1 MDKNTFLK
9 ADEISRRSFINKL
22 AAGCLGVTT
31 IPQLMTS
38 NAHAESF
45 AINKEAPAKA
55 VIYLYMSGGL
65 SHVDSFDVK
74 PENSKVRGEASA
86 LKTNADG
93 LRVSKFFPNMAKQMK
108 HVAAINS
115 LTTTQ
120 GAHDQGSYYMHTSYE
135 SRGTIV
141 HPYLGSWVNRMAGN
155 VHGTLPANVMIRPG
169 GTLGAGWMPGKFAA
183 LPVDNPKDG
192 VKYSSRHRRV
202 SAEQFDRRITVLDKM
217 NREFQQ
223 TYKQTSVREYSDIYK
238 DAIELMSSK
247 DLEAFDVNKESDKD
261 KKAYGTSSFGLGC
274 LLARRLVQKGVRWV
288 EVNLG
293 GWDHHDNIYGR
304 FQDNSSTLDQAMAAL
319 INDLNEKGML
329 KSTLVVLATEFG
341 RTPMINVNKGRDH
354 YPKAFT
360 GLLAGGG
367 VKGGQAYGKTDKD
380 GMNVVENKVK
390 IPDFNATI
398 AHALGL
404 PLEQK
409 IFSATGRPFTVAHKG
424 KPITAIF

>member
-192 VKYSSRHRRV
+192 VKYSSRHR
-202 SAEQFDRRITVLDKM
+202 
-217 NREFQQ
+217 
-223 TYKQTSVREYSDIYK
+223 
-238 DAIELMSSK
+238 
-247 DLEAFDVNKESDKD
+247 
-261 KKAYGTSSFGLGC
+261 
-274 LLARRLVQKGVRWV
+274 
-288 EVNLG
+288 
-293 GWDHHDNIYGR
+293 
-304 FQDNSSTLDQAMAAL
+304 
-319 INDLNEKGML
+319 
-329 KSTLVVLATEFG
+329 KSNT
-341 RTPMINVNKGRDH
+341 K
-354 YPKAFT
+354 
-360 GLLAGGG
+360 
-367 VKGGQAYGKTDKD
+367 
-380 GMNVVENKVK
+380 
-390 IPDFNATI
+390 
-398 AHALGL
+398 
-404 PLEQK
+404 
-409 IFSATGRPFTVAHKG
+409 
-424 KPITAIF
+424 